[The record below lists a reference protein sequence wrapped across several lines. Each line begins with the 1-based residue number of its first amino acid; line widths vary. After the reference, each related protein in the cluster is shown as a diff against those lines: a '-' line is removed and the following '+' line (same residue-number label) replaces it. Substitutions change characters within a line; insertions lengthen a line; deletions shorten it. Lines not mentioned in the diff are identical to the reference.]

1 MLLAIAALGV
11 LIIATALTTGPV
23 WLPGVPSPRDFSPV
37 IDPHPIVPQ
46 PAPATPTEADLIRER
61 VVALLDGQIPGL
73 DEGDEEQWESAAP
86 ARAAARQWCIMEVSK
101 HASITQ
107 VEAALVVDRATTF
120 FGDDGLIVLQALE
133 AAPVDNDQESNLR
146 RRQCAALL
154 YLAVEHL

>member
-1 MLLAIAALGV
+1 MLLAITALGV
-11 LIIATALTTGPV
+11 LLIATALTTGPV

-61 VVALLDGQIPGL
+61 VVALLDGQIPGH
-73 DEGDEEQWESAAP
+73 DDGEEEQWESAAP
-86 ARAAARQWCIMEVSK
+86 ARAAARQWCIMQVSK

-120 FGDDGLIVLQALE
+120 GDDGLIVLQALE
-133 AAPVDNDQESNLR
+133 AAPVDNDPESNLR